1 MAKALKSLDQ
11 LKPAP
16 YNPREIAPEA
26 MEGLRASLGAFGDIS
41 GIVWNKRSGHL
52 VCGHQ
57 RVMALRL
64 KHGNGLKLD
73 NGALVNQDGE
83 RFMVRVVDWDDPT
96 EKAANVA
103 ANNPHIAGDYTP
115 ELGPLL
121 EELKIELPDLS
132 ASLRLGEIG
141 VGKID
146 FTPQGEDTPPR
157 LDEKTPIKCPECG
170 HEFTT

>member
-16 YNPREIAPEA
+16 YNPRSIKPEA
-26 MEGLRASLGAFGDIS
+26 FEGLRVSLGAFGDIS

-57 RVMALRL
+57 RVMALRM
-64 KHGNGLKLD
+64 KHGDGLKMD
-73 NGALVNQDGE
+73 DGALVNQDGE
-83 RFMVRVVDWDDPT
+83 RFAVRVVDWEDAK

-121 EELKIELPDLS
+121 EELTLELPDLS
-132 ASLRLGEIG
+132 DSLLLGDIEIQDMTIPEG
-141 VGKID
+141 NKDID
-146 FTPQGEDTPPR
+146 EAAMANTENECP
-157 LDEKTPIKCPECG
+157 KCG
-170 HEFTT
+170 FKW